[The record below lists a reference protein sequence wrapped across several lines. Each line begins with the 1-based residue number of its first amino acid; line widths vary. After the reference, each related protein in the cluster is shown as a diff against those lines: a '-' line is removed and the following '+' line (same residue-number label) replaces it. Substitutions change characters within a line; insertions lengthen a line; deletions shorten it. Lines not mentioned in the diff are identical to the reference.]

1 MTKPDISKTLN
12 YRGLLYLQR
21 KKMKSSIAGEGAVH
35 TIPFGKAWQAIHPS
49 AVPWAPGTVWL
60 LGLSLTAA
68 SVCPLT
74 SEAQGLGKE
83 TRI

>member
-1 MTKPDISKTLN
+1 
-12 YRGLLYLQR
+12 
-21 KKMKSSIAGEGAVH
+21 MKSSIAGEGAVH